1 MHKVLYGCMCMCIN
15 ASDTERGRGAMSS
28 LKRWRQIG
36 QGQFHKWETPGEE
49 FEGTWRGMH
58 DGRFGPLGTLE
69 TPEGLLTFPLHA
81 ALLERLRLV
90 REGAEVLI
98 RYTGKQTSN
107 AGRIF
112 KAFEVFV
119 AGEDALRE
127 TPELPL
133 RLAAADGS

>member
-1 MHKVLYGCMCMCIN
+1 
-15 ASDTERGRGAMSS
+15 MSS
-28 LKRWRQIG
+28 LKRWRQVG

-49 FEGTWRGMH
+49 FEGIWRGMH

-69 TPEGLLTFPLHA
+69 TPDGLITFPMHA
-81 ALLERLRLV
+81 ALLERLTLV

-98 RYTGKQTSN
+98 RYTGKQTSK

-119 AGEDALRE
+119 AGEDALKDAS
-127 TPELPL
+127 ELPL
-133 RLAAADGS
+133 RFAVGDEG

>member
-1 MHKVLYGCMCMCIN
+1 M
-15 ASDTERGRGAMSS
+15 AS

-69 TPEGLLTFPLHA
+69 TSDGLVTFPLHA
-81 ALLERLRLV
+81 ALLERLKLV
-90 REGAEVLI
+90 CEGAEVLI
-98 RYTGKQTSN
+98 RYTGKRTSK
-107 AGRIF
+107 AGRVF

-119 AGEDALRE
+119 SGEDALKD
-127 TPELPL
+127 TADAPH
-133 RLAAADGS
+133 RLAVGGKC

>member
-1 MHKVLYGCMCMCIN
+1 M
-15 ASDTERGRGAMSS
+15 TTS

-49 FEGTWRGMH
+49 FEGTWRGLH

-69 TPEGLLTFPLHA
+69 TPDGLVTFPLHA
-81 ALLERLRLV
+81 ALLERLKLV
-90 REGAEVLI
+90 RESAQVLI
-98 RYTGKQTSN
+98 RYTGKQTSK

-119 AGEDALRE
+119 ASEEALKDSSEIPQRWAVGDE
-127 TPELPL
+127 
-133 RLAAADGS
+133 S

>member
-1 MHKVLYGCMCMCIN
+1 
-15 ASDTERGRGAMSS
+15 MSS

-69 TPEGLLTFPLHA
+69 TPEGLVTFPLHA
-81 ALLERLRLV
+81 ALLERLKLV
-90 REGAEVLI
+90 RENAEILI
-98 RYTGKQTSN
+98 QYTGKQTSK

-119 AGEDALRE
+119 AGEDALKDCS
-127 TPELPL
+127 ELPL
-133 RLAAADGS
+133 RSAVGEES

>member
-1 MHKVLYGCMCMCIN
+1 
-15 ASDTERGRGAMSS
+15 MSS

-49 FEGTWRGMH
+49 LEGTWRGTH

-69 TPEGLLTFPLHA
+69 TSEGLITFPLHA
-81 ALLERLRLV
+81 ALLERLNLV

-98 RYTGKQTSN
+98 RYTGTQTSK

-112 KAFEVFV
+112 KGFEVFV
-119 AGEDALRE
+119 AGEDALQV
-127 TPELPL
+127 TPKRPL
-133 RLAAADGS
+133 GPAAGDQG

>member
-1 MHKVLYGCMCMCIN
+1 MTN
-15 ASDTERGRGAMSS
+15 

-36 QGQFHKWETPGEE
+36 QGQFHKWETAGEE

-58 DGRFGPLGTLE
+58 EGRFGPLGTLE
-69 TPEGLLTFPLHA
+69 SPEGVITFPLHA
-81 ALLERLRLV
+81 ALLERLKLV

-98 RYTGKQTSN
+98 RYTGKQTSK

-119 AGEDALRE
+119 ASEDGLKNTA
-127 TPELPL
+127 ELAQ
-133 RLAAADGS
+133 RFAVDDES